1 LSNTWLFTTTVPASG
16 FLHSFSKKI
25 DKKKINLDRIM
36 GEKTRFQWDLRE
48 MERFE
53 NELAGVI

>member
-16 FLHSFSKKI
+16 FFRSFSKKI